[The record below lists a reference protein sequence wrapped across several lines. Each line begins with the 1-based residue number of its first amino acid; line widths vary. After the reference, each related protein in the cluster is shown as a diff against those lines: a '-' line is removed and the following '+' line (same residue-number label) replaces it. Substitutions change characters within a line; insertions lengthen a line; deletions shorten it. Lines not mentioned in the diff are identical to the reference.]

1 MSNTETKKQPTK
13 LVLNNKA
20 DYDAEVERELTS
32 LIFAECKKDT
42 NNMSR
47 IDALSNKLM
56 PKAVKLVN
64 ERCRVKGTRTGHINH
79 APEEIQSK
87 YNKAKEMLDG
97 CNWVTDGVEYTCN
110 LIAKKVVDSE
120 KVEA

>member
-1 MSNTETKKQPTK
+1 MSNTEVKKQPTK
-13 LVLNNKA
+13 LVLNNKT

-79 APEEIQSK
+79 APEEIQTK
-87 YNKAKEMLDG
+87 YAEAQELLAGCTWSNDG
-97 CNWVTDGVEYTCN
+97 IDYTAGC
-110 LIAKKVVDSE
+110 IAKKVVVAE
-120 KVEA
+120 KVDA

>member
-1 MSNTETKKQPTK
+1 MSEVKKQPTK

-64 ERCRVKGTRTGHINH
+64 ERCRVKGTRSGHINH
-79 APEEIQSK
+79 APENIQTK
-87 YNKAKEMLDG
+87 YNQAKELLEG
-97 CNWVTDGVEYTCN
+97 CNWSTDGIEYTVT
-110 LIAKKVVDSE
+110 LIAKKVVTE